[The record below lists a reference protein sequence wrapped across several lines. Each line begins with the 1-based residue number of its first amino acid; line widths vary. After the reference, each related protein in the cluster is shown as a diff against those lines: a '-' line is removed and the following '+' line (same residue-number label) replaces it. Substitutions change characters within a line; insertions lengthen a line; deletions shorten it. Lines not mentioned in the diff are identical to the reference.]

1 MIRSSL
7 RSLKRDPGLVLGVIA
22 TFALAIGT
30 NAAMFGL
37 VTRLLLPAPPGVAEP
52 ERVARTQMTT
62 SFPGFR
68 EIAARREAF
77 SDAAAVRDL
86 ALILGR
92 GEDAQEV
99 KGVAASGSY
108 FAVLGAR
115 PAVGRLFGA
124 ADDELPSGT
133 PVAVLS
139 YAFWKKR
146 FAGQPAIVG
155 TPVTIDGQPFT
166 VIGVAAPNFSGDNIS
181 QVDLFLPISAAL
193 RTREPGWWENA
204 QIHVVSVVV
213 RLRPGVTQ
221 AAATAAAGMELESLL
236 PAAVRN
242 SAQARIARWLL
253 GVALVVLLIATANVG
268 TLLLLRALR
277 QRRDVAVRIALG
289 ASRAR
294 LAVQLTVES
303 TLLALAGGAVGMTVS
318 SWLAETV
325 RRTLLPDLA
334 PSDRLVDPTLFAV
347 TFALAVVAGALAGL
361 APIFLVAQRHI
372 TADLTGSG
380 TLGSARR
387 SRAQNALVGV
397 QVALCTL
404 LLVGAGLFVRSLQR
418 VRAQELGYSP
428 ARLLYVELDFR
439 ERLGGAR
446 EDAVYRAAVDRVA
459 RLRGVTGASVVQAM
473 PFGSFHVPPISVPG
487 IDDTPTVNGQPPFLY
502 AATPEYLALMDV
514 RLLQGRLL
522 DASDRRGSMLV
533 VLVNETFARE
543 VWPGQNPLGKCIRAG
558 HDPLAEPSMV
568 ASSALPCRTVVG
580 VVRDSRARSLRPV
593 GREAS
598 LMQYYVPF
606 DQVPAFPFANDPNQ
620 VNGMLVGTAGDPSR
634 LAAEVQRVIQG
645 TASTP
650 VYARVRPYQELL
662 DPQLRPW
669 RLGATLFVAFGA
681 LALAI
686 AAVGLFGVVS
696 HLVSQ
701 RTREIGLRLAL
712 GGTGA
717 SISRAVVG
725 GAVRMVVIGLVV
737 GLAAAIFAAPAAQSL
752 LFETTPRDV
761 GVMLVTSATL
771 VLVAIA
777 AAAIPAWRAARVSPM
792 VALRVD

>member
-1 MIRSSL
+1 MIRASL

-52 ERVARTQMTT
+52 AHVARTRMTT
-62 SFPGFR
+62 SFPAFR
-68 EIAARREAF
+68 EIASRRELF
-77 SDAAAVRDL
+77 SDAAAARDL
-86 ALILGR
+86 SIVLGR
-92 GEDAQEV
+92 AEEAEEV
-99 KGVAASGSY
+99 KAVAASGSY
-108 FAVLGAR
+108 FSVLGAR
-115 PAVGRLFGA
+115 PALGRFFTA
-124 ADDELPSGT
+124 ADDELPSGN

-146 FAGQPAIVG
+146 FAGEPAAVG
-155 TPVTIDGQPFT
+155 TTVSIDGNPFT
-166 VIGVAAPNFSGDNIS
+166 VIGVAAPNFSGDNIA
-181 QVDLFLPISAAL
+181 QVDLFVPISAAL
-193 RTREPGWWENA
+193 RTREPGWWQNA

-213 RLRPGVTQ
+213 RMRDGVTQ
-221 AAATAAAGMELESLL
+221 AAASVAAGMELESLL

-253 GVALVVLLIATANVG
+253 GVSLVVLLIATANVG

-289 ASRAR
+289 ATRSR
-294 LAVQLTVES
+294 LAIQLTVES
-303 TLLALAGGAVGMTVS
+303 LLLALAGGTAGVMVS
-318 SWLAETV
+318 SWLAEVV

-334 PSDRLVDPTLFAV
+334 PSDRLVDGVLLAV
-347 TFALAVVAGALAGL
+347 TFGLALLAGVVAGL

-380 TLGSARR
+380 ALGSARR
-387 SRAQNALVGV
+387 SRAQHALVGV
-397 QVALCTL
+397 QVALCTV

-418 VRAQELGYSP
+418 VQSQELGYSP
-428 ARLLYVELDFR
+428 ARLLFVTLDFR

-446 EDAVYRAAVDRVA
+446 EDAVYREAVDRVS
-459 RLRGVTGASVVQAM
+459 RLRGVTAASVVQAM
-473 PFGSFHVPPISVPG
+473 PFGSFHVPPLSVPG
-487 IDDTPTVNGQPPFLY
+487 LDDTPTVNGQPPFLY
-502 AATPEYLALMDV
+502 AATPEYLRLMDV
-514 RLLQGRLL
+514 TLLQGRLL
-522 DASDRRGSMLV
+522 EASDRRGSMLV

-543 VWPGQNPLGKCIRAG
+543 VWPGQNALGKCIRAG
-558 HDPLAEPSMV
+558 HDAQVEPSMV

-606 DQVPAFPFANDPNQ
+606 EQVPAFPFADDPHE
-620 VNGMLVGTAGDPSR
+620 VNGMLVGTAGEPSR
-634 LAAEVQRVIQG
+634 LAADVQRMIQG
-645 TASTP
+645 SVSTP

-696 HLVSQ
+696 YLVSQ

-712 GGTGA
+712 GGTGG
-717 SISRAVVG
+717 IVGRAVVL
-725 GAVRMVVIGLVV
+725 GAVRMVALGLGIGLV
-737 GLAAAIFAAPAAQSL
+737 AAVLAAPAAQSL
-752 LFETTPRDV
+752 LFETTPRDT
-761 GVMLVTSATL
+761 GVLLVASVSL
-771 VLVAIA
+771 VLVAIG